1 MPSLARSIWL
11 GSASFWSCR
20 NCTTPARGCCG
31 AVALGGISISLQ
43 PAFGTQPLNF
53 SASQVTSQGI
63 LESTWIV
70 NGGEGVLHTATYM
83 HPTANVVV
91 TQLLWTPENPS
102 VPQFLNVNVSTWVLG
117 ENAGAHAGPMPTFA
131 GCVDYANGTPAPC
144 SVGGVAAAVS
154 RAASNTTRGG
164 GGPRPVWAGISTIVS
179 PATVSAD
186 WVAAPGGAAAWATT
200 AVIAIPPSQLNPPVY
215 LITAEA
221 EAGSYTGPDPSVAA
235 AALAARFA
243 GPDGP
248 QAVAAAASAWWADFW
263 ARSSVSIGE
272 ESDPVTLPEAMW
284 WGAQVWNSF
293 PPTVTAREAFSPIP
307 RAHLAAFTV
316 RSRLHR
322 QL

>member
-1 MPSLARSIWL
+1 MFI
-11 GSASFWSCR
+11 
-20 NCTTPARGCCG
+20 
-31 AVALGGISISLQ
+31 
-43 PAFGTQPLNF
+43 
-53 SASQVTSQGI
+53 
-63 LESTWIV
+63 
-70 NGGEGVLHTATYM
+70 
-83 HPTANVVV
+83 
-91 TQLLWTPENPS
+91 
-102 VPQFLNVNVSTWVLG
+102 
-117 ENAGAHAGPMPTFA
+117 
-131 GCVDYANGTPAPC
+131 PAPC
-144 SVGGVAAAVS
+144 SVRGVVRVAAAVS
-154 RAASNTTRGG
+154 RAACNTTRGG

-200 AVIAIPPSQLNPPVY
+200 ALIAIPPSQLNAPVY

-248 QAVAAAASAWWADFW
+248 QAVTAAASAWWADFW
-263 ARSSVSIGE
+263 ARSSVSVGE

-307 RAHLAAFTV
+307 RAHLSAFTV